1 MRCTQAFAAVLL
13 VAGTG
18 IAAGQ
23 NMPTEQSIQAQ
34 LQGPFLMLRGMY
46 DGERLAFDARG
57 QLIGSAPPLPFS
69 LSFLIVRRVNLTQD
83 EVEID
88 ASRAGLLITRGWPEG
103 APDKVKAV
111 PIDKKAAFRWLSQ
124 LSGTPNIAIC
134 WTPL

>member
-1 MRCTQAFAAVLL
+1 MY
-13 VAGTG
+13 AG
-18 IAAGQ
+18 
-23 NMPTEQSIQAQ
+23 N
-34 LQGPFLMLRGMY
+34 
-46 DGERLAFDARG
+46 RLAFDAQG